1 METDKNINYKKN
13 LKQEEKFLIKNTITK
28 LNLILFIIS
37 KEKPEKAEK
46 IKPIIK
52 KLEEEL
58 RPMKKFRNILD
69 SYPQDK

>member
-58 RPMKKFRNILD
+58 RPLT
-69 SYPQDK
+69 